1 VARSNLIPA
10 ETSEIFPS
18 LGKSDIA
25 AAHRAALRHL
35 GNTPT
40 RLRRAGRSLAL
51 YSFSGVIHG
60 RSKSILSCSATP
72 PVNNAGAMWLS
83 RIFLMAY
90 FGFGSGTNSLPGSRH
105 EHSPNFRPEPQPEH
119 GYASSGD
126 DDNVPF
132 YTVCAPRSFHTGT
145 LA

>member
-1 VARSNLIPA
+1 VNLNAVWIVP
-10 ETSEIFPS
+10 FPS
-18 LGKSDIA
+18 MPVAFFVI
-25 AAHRAALRHL
+25 
-35 GNTPT
+35 
-40 RLRRAGRSLAL
+40 RLRRGRMTKKVEIFWNHYPGLAALTL